1 MLGLAPARESLDD
14 DHAATA
20 AGTWTRQHALL
31 VGCSRLRWLGLF
43 RGGWSGEQLARSRD
57 VGGTIAA
64 GKQPVAPNAMK
75 ALWQHMDQEATDKL
89 VGRQRHRLVAAWSID
104 PIVLVPE
111 GDAVVVGS
119 YEAAIGDGHAV
130 GKTCLGPAN
139 GSLAST
145 THLILRSGFR

>member
-1 MLGLAPARESLDD
+1 MD
-14 DHAATA
+14 TA
-20 AGTWTRQHALL
+20 ARAAR
-31 VGCSRLRWLGLF
+31 RLRWAQTVGALS
-43 RGGWSGEQLARSRD
+43 RGWSGKQLARSRD

-64 GKQPVAPNAMK
+64 GKQPVVPNAMK
-75 ALWQHMDQEATDKL
+75 ALWQHMDQEATDEL

-119 YEAAIGDGHAV
+119 YEATIGDGHAV